1 MVEKEKTFRMIA
13 KTFAG
18 LENVL
23 AKELVEIGASGVRS
37 IRRGVDFYGDKRIL
51 YKANYLCRTA
61 LRIIKPIAVFK
72 AMNEDQLYDEV
83 KKIEWNEYLDIKST
97 FSIDGI
103 TSHSNIT
110 HSKYLALK
118 TKDAIADRFRE
129 ETGKR
134 PNVDKFNPDL
144 SINVR
149 LFKDQCTISLDSSG
163 ESLHKRG
170 YRQATG
176 PAPLNEVLA
185 AGMILISGWKGDR
198 PFVDPMCGSGT
209 LPIEAAL
216 FALNIPAG
224 YFFEKF
230 AFMHWKDFD
239 EELWETVKSSA
250 EKKIRRDKPV
260 TIEGSDWSGRVLQA
274 ARENVE
280 SAGLTDVVRV
290 YPSFFADTEPP
301 AGKGVLITNPPYGER
316 IKTEDIEKLYQEIGD
331 TLKQKF
337 TGYDAWIISSHR
349 EAMKYIGLRTST
361 NMTLFNGPLECR
373 YSKFELY
380 EGSKKAQSAVP
391 GKKSTGKQA
400 FRRKRTER
408 KGDWEKPGLSGKH
421 GGNKHRR

>member
-239 EELWETVKSSA
+239 EEWWEGVKPSA

-260 TIEGSDWSGRVLQA
+260 TI
-274 ARENVE
+274 
-280 SAGLTDVVRV
+280 
-290 YPSFFADTEPP
+290 
-301 AGKGVLITNPPYGER
+301 
-316 IKTEDIEKLYQEIGD
+316 
-331 TLKQKF
+331 
-337 TGYDAWIISSHR
+337 
-349 EAMKYIGLRTST
+349 
-361 NMTLFNGPLECR
+361 
-373 YSKFELY
+373 
-380 EGSKKAQSAVP
+380 
-391 GKKSTGKQA
+391 
-400 FRRKRTER
+400 
-408 KGDWEKPGLSGKH
+408 
-421 GGNKHRR
+421 